1 MARRYT
7 WLALAL
13 ALAPLVGAGCSYKPS
28 SFDYYW
34 HPFAGQR
41 LTGACLDLGIGRDD
55 QGYTLGPVIGYTFGN
70 RCEHRVTV
78 DLASLR
84 VVAHGID
91 GSVTP
96 LHAYD
101 PNAEIRPATLVA
113 LGAGQELIEY
123 RDSAGT
129 PAARTADVCVDIG
142 AIEPE
147 SPRGERWVCVGG
159 PR

>member
-1 MARRYT
+1 MPRRLI
-7 WLALAL
+7 WLA
-13 ALAPLVGAGCSYKPS
+13 PFVVAGCSYKPS

-41 LTGACLDLGIGRDD
+41 VVGACLDLGVGRDD
-55 QGYTLGPVIGYTFGN
+55 QGYTLGPVINYTFGN
-70 RCEHRVTV
+70 RCEHRVML
-78 DLASLR
+78 DLANVR
-84 VVAHGID
+84 VVARGID
-91 GSVTP
+91 GAAIP

-101 PNAEIRPATLVA
+101 PNAEIRSAAIVA
-113 LGAGQELIEY
+113 LGAGQEEIEY

-129 PAARTADVCVDIG
+129 PAARTADVCVDVG
-142 AIEPE
+142 SLEPE